1 MADRQRIVSGMRPTG
16 PLHLGHYFG
25 VLVNWLKLQE
35 EYDCFFFVADW
46 HALTS
51 EYANPRKVTTFVPEL
66 VKDWVAAGLDPEKC
80 VIFQQSA
87 VKNHAELHLLLSMT
101 TPVGLLERCP
111 TYKDMKEQLTTK
123 DLTTYGFLGYPV
135 LMSTDILMYLAEA
148 VPVGEDQLPHLE
160 LCREI
165 AGRFN
170 WLYGDF
176 FPEPQALLT
185 KESKL
190 PGLDGRKMSKSY
202 GNGIYLRDSMDEVRP
217 KVMGMLTDVNR
228 KRREDPGDPK
238 VCNLFPYH
246 ELMTDPARLD
256 AIRSGCLDAS
266 WGCVDCKRLLLE
278 SMATFLE
285 PIQARRRELEED
297 PALLQSILDAGN
309 ARALEASDATM
320 TQVRRILATSP
331 GKSPELFEEMVGE
344 VLADMGLEAVS
355 SPDVKGASPAF
366 EVQTGSGPVL
376 VECRMSEK
384 KLSVKVLESVI
395 AQYQGMDR
403 RWLLVTGSPLNS
415 KAQKRL
421 GDLDGQVDIVFGV
434 TPEQVRAGLEKAL
447 A

>member
-51 EYANPRKVTTFVPEL
+51 EYSGPRKIETFVPEL
-66 VKDWVAAGLDPEKC
+66 VKDWVAAGLDPAKC

-87 VKNHAELHLLLSMT
+87 IKNHAELHLLLSMI
-101 TPVGLLERCP
+101 TPVGMLERCP
-111 TYKDMKEQLTTK
+111 TYKDMKEQLAAK
-123 DLTTYGFLGYPV
+123 DLSTYGFLGYPV
-135 LMSTDILMYLAEA
+135 LMSTDILMYHAQA

-202 GNGIYLRDSMDEVRP
+202 GNGIYLRDSMDDVRP

-238 VCNLFPYH
+238 ACNLFPYH
-246 ELMTDPARLD
+246 LLMTDPGRLD
-256 AIRSGCLDAS
+256 AIREGCRNAS

-278 SMATFLE
+278 SMESFLG
-285 PIQARRRELEED
+285 PIQARRRELENNPD
-297 PALLQSILDAGN
+297 MLQAILDAGN
-309 ARALEASDATM
+309 AKAQAASDATM
-320 TQVRRILATSP
+320 DQVRRIIATSP
-331 GKSPELFEEMVGE
+331 GKSPELYEEMVGE
-344 VLADMGLEAVS
+344 VLADMGLAATAKPE
-355 SPDVKGASPAF
+355 VKGASPAF
-366 EVQTGSGPVL
+366 EVATPGGPVL

-384 KLSVKVLESVI
+384 KLSVKVLETVI
-395 AQYQGMDR
+395 GQYRDLGR
-403 RWLLVTGSPLNS
+403 RWLLVTGTPLNS

-421 GDLDGQVDIVFGV
+421 ENLDEQVDIVFGV
-434 TPEQVRAGLEKAL
+434 TPEQVRKGLEKAL